1 MIDTRKTS
9 TALPEPPQEVKK
21 LVYFGT
27 PEVSAA
33 CLRALCSAGF
43 EVSLAITNPPR
54 SGRRGSS
61 LKASPTALAASEL
74 GVRVSHEVEEALL
87 ERADLGIVVAFG
99 RLIKPHILTELP
111 LVNLHFS
118 LLPRWRG
125 AAPLEHA
132 ILAGDPV
139 TGVCLMQL
147 EETLDTGGVYS
158 QAALRI
164 PDGATL
170 SELREALTYLGS
182 GLLIRSLKKG
192 LGKPEAQSGEV
203 AWAPKLT
210 TDDFRLDWKA
220 PAEHLHRIV
229 RLERAWTTLRSRR
242 LQIADA
248 SVIAGSSLAPGEIS
262 GTVVGTGKGGLR
274 LISVKPE
281 GRRQMPAEEWLRGA
295 RLRGGELLGS

>member
-1 MIDTRKTS
+1 MIGTRKTP
-9 TALPEPPQEVKK
+9 TELPEPPQKVKK

-33 CLRALCSAGF
+33 CLRALCSASF

-54 SGRRGSS
+54 PGKRGSS
-61 LKASPTALAASEL
+61 LKASPVALAASER
-74 GVRVSHEVEEALL
+74 GIRVSHEVEEALH

-99 RLIKPHILTELP
+99 RLIKPHILAKIP

-158 QAALRI
+158 QSTLRI
-164 PDGATL
+164 PEKATL
-170 SELREALTYLGS
+170 SELRKALTDLGS

-192 LGKPEAQSGEV
+192 LGKPAAQSGEV
-203 AWAPKLT
+203 TWAPKLT
-210 TDDFRLDWKA
+210 TDDFQLDWRA

-242 LQIADA
+242 LQITGA
-248 SVIAGSSLAPGEIS
+248 SVTAGRGLAPGEIS
-262 GTVVGTGKGGLR
+262 GTLVGTGAGGLL

-281 GRRQMPAEEWLRGA
+281 GRKQMPAEEWLRGA
-295 RLRGGELLGS
+295 RLRCGELLGS